1 MKMKSHLGVSL
12 IHVVARAECVLVA
25 PPAQAFLKTVFVLLS
40 GGPGSGKG
48 TQCNRIVEKF
58 GYTHLS
64 TGDLLRAEIESG
76 GEMGQKL
83 AQIMEEGNLVPQV
96 GCHGDVAVPDLTSH
110 VTENAALKSNIQSM
124 PLQKF
129 SLIAKNSFV
138 FCERSQSSNESSGTS
153 IKTAS
158 ETEEKSVVQYFR
170 RYSPK

>member
-1 MKMKSHLGVSL
+1 MSL
-12 IHVVARAECVLVA
+12 IHVVARVDCFVVSRAS
-25 PPAQAFLKTVFVLLS
+25 FKTVFVLLS

-96 GCHGDVAVPDLTSH
+96 GCHADPAVPDFTY
-110 VTENAALKSNIQSM
+110 N
-124 PLQKF
+124 
-129 SLIAKNSFV
+129 
-138 FCERSQSSNESSGTS
+138 
-153 IKTAS
+153 
-158 ETEEKSVVQYFR
+158 
-170 RYSPK
+170 

>member
-1 MKMKSHLGVSL
+1 M
-12 IHVVARAECVLVA
+12 VARVDCFVVSRAS
-25 PPAQAFLKTVFVLLS
+25 FKTVFVLLS

-96 GCHGDVAVPDLTSH
+96 GCHGDPAVPDFTY
-110 VTENAALKSNIQSM
+110 N
-124 PLQKF
+124 
-129 SLIAKNSFV
+129 
-138 FCERSQSSNESSGTS
+138 
-153 IKTAS
+153 
-158 ETEEKSVVQYFR
+158 
-170 RYSPK
+170 

>member
-1 MKMKSHLGVSL
+1 MKIKSHLGVSL
-12 IHVVARAECVLVA
+12 IHVVAHADCFVVARAS
-25 PPAQAFLKTVFVLLS
+25 FKIVFVLNLLS

-96 GCHGDVAVPDLTSH
+96 GCRGDTAAPDFAY
-110 VTENAALKSNIQSM
+110 N
-124 PLQKF
+124 
-129 SLIAKNSFV
+129 
-138 FCERSQSSNESSGTS
+138 
-153 IKTAS
+153 
-158 ETEEKSVVQYFR
+158 
-170 RYSPK
+170 

>member
-1 MKMKSHLGVSL
+1 MKIKSHLGVSL
-12 IHVVARAECVLVA
+12 IHVVAHADFFVVA
-25 PPAQAFLKTVFVLLS
+25 RVSLKIVFVLLS

-96 GCHGDVAVPDLTSH
+96 GCRGDTAAPDFAY
-110 VTENAALKSNIQSM
+110 N
-124 PLQKF
+124 
-129 SLIAKNSFV
+129 
-138 FCERSQSSNESSGTS
+138 
-153 IKTAS
+153 
-158 ETEEKSVVQYFR
+158 
-170 RYSPK
+170 

>member
-1 MKMKSHLGVSL
+1 M
-12 IHVVARAECVLVA
+12 VARVDCLMVLRA
-25 PPAQAFLKTVFVLLS
+25 SFKIVFVLLS

-96 GCHGDVAVPDLTSH
+96 GCRGDAVVPDFTR
-110 VTENAALKSNIQSM
+110 K
-124 PLQKF
+124 
-129 SLIAKNSFV
+129 
-138 FCERSQSSNESSGTS
+138 
-153 IKTAS
+153 
-158 ETEEKSVVQYFR
+158 
-170 RYSPK
+170 